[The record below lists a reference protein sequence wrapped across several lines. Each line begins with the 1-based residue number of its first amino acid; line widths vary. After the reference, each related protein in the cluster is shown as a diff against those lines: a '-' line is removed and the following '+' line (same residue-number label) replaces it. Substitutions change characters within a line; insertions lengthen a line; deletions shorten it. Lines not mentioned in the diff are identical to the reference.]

1 MLLITPP
8 GVYRAQAD
16 TEMLIGAFEDEPL
29 APGAEVLDVGAGSGA
44 VAVAAARRGAAVT
57 AVDVSWSALGTTLLN
72 GALHGRRIRPR
83 HGDLLGPVRGRRFD
97 FVLAN
102 PPYVPC
108 PEEGAVS
115 RGLARAWDAGP
126 DGRLLLDRICAQAPE
141 ALKPEGV
148 LLIVHSDLCGVDATC
163 ALLRARGLTPTVVAR
178 ARQAYGPVMRSRA
191 QWFERRGLARTGQR
205 EEELVV
211 IRGARA

>member
-16 TEMLIGAFEDEPL
+16 TEMLIGAFEEEPIV
-29 APGAEVLDVGAGSGA
+29 PGAAVLDVGTGSGA
-44 VAVAAARRGAAVT
+44 VAVAAACRGAEVT

-83 HGDLLGPVRGRRFD
+83 HGDLLRPVRGRRFD

-108 PEEGAVS
+108 PEGRSAS
-115 RGLARAWDAGP
+115 RGLARAWDAGL

-141 ALKPEGV
+141 ALKPDGV
-148 LLIVHSDLCGVDATC
+148 LLLVHSDLCGVDATC
-163 ALLRARGLTPTVVAR
+163 SLLRAHGLAPAVVAR
-178 ARQAYGPVMRSRA
+178 ARQPYGPVMRSRA
-191 QWFERRGLARTGQR
+191 QWFEHRGLARSGQR

-211 IRGARA
+211 IRGVRV